1 MRFPNRTVVDCV
13 NNSKFY
19 HNRKGHPKFVDN
31 LKNTLKQKATNLRIH
46 SLVSTSEAGSG
57 HPTTCLS
64 AADIVSALFFHA
76 MHYDC
81 DNAQNP
87 NNDRFVLSK
96 GHAAPLLYAA
106 YAEAGIIPIDDLL
119 TLRQIDSILEGHP
132 TPRFDWT
139 EVATG
144 SLGQGLSLGLG
155 MALNGKY
162 LDKSDYRVYVLLGD
176 GEIAEGSVW
185 EAAALAS
192 YYKLNNLIGIIDVNA
207 LGQSQRTMYAFDIDT
222 YCQRFDAFGWQS
234 IGIDGHNYDEIL
246 PALDKAKTS
255 TDKPT
260 MIIAKTFK
268 GQGVSFL
275 ANEDNWHGK
284 AVPKGEELEKALA
297 ELGPL
302 NTDIPLQIEPP
313 KPIKTQTPIIKES
326 VPPEYAPDE
335 EVATRG
341 GYGTGLAKLG
351 DANPNV
357 VALDGDTKNSTYA
370 EQFMKRYPDRFFE
383 MFIAEQNLVG
393 AGIGLAKRGKIP
405 FVSTFAAFLSRAYD
419 HIRMSAISQANIKY
433 AGSHC
438 GVSIGEDGPSQ
449 MGLED
454 LAMFRAIPGAVVLYP
469 SDAVSAERLVAEAA
483 AHEGIVYLRTSRPK
497 TAILYDANDS
507 FPIGGSKVVKKS
519 DRDKV
524 TVVAAGITLHEALKA
539 HETLSTEGI
548 SIRIIDVYSIKPI
561 DAKTLIS
568 AAADTNN
575 TLITVEDH
583 YPEGGLGDAVLD
595 AVATAGICVHKLA
608 VTGIP
613 RSGKPEELLEL
624 HGINANA
631 IIQKVKDVV

>member
-1 MRFPNRTVVDCV
+1 MET
-13 NNSKFY
+13 
-19 HNRKGHPKFVDN
+19 
-31 LKNTLKQKATNLRIH
+31 LKNFLKQKATNLRIH
-46 SLVSTSEAGSG
+46 SITSTSEAGSG

-76 MHYDC
+76 MRYDC
-81 DNAQNP
+81 SDAQNP
-87 NNDRFVLSK
+87 NNDRFILSK

-106 YAEAGIIPIDDLL
+106 YAEAGIIPTEELR

-132 TPRFDWT
+132 TPRFEWT

-176 GEIAEGSVW
+176 GETAEGGVW

-192 YYKLNNLIGIIDVNA
+192 HYQLNNLIGIVDVNA
-207 LGQSQRTMYAFDIDT
+207 LGQSQRTMYAFDVDT
-222 YCQRFDAFGWQS
+222 YCKRFEAFGWKT
-234 IGIDGHNYDEIL
+234 IGIDGHNFDEIL
-246 PALDKAKTS
+246 PALAQAKTS

-260 MIIAKTFK
+260 MIVAKTFK
-268 GQGVSFL
+268 GKGVSFL
-275 ANEDNWHGK
+275 ENADNWHGK
-284 AVPKGEELEKALA
+284 AVAKGEELDKALA

-302 NTDIPLQIEPP
+302 NLGEPVQIAAPQPVAERAERAVATEWEPP
-313 KPIKTQTPIIKES
+313 NYPSGE
-326 VPPEYAPDE
+326 D
-335 EVATRG
+335 VATRS
-341 GYGTGLAKLG
+341 GYGIGLAKLG
-351 DANPNV
+351 GVNPNV

-370 EQFMKRYPDRFFE
+370 EQFMELYPNRYFE

-419 HIRMSAISQANIKY
+419 QIRMSAISQANIKY

-454 LAMFRAIPGAVVLYP
+454 IAMFRAIPEAVVLYP
-469 SDAVSAERLVAEAA
+469 SDAGSAERLVAAAA

-497 TAILYDANDS
+497 TPMLYDADEN
-507 FPIGGSKVVKKS
+507 FTIGGSKVVQQS
-519 DRDKV
+519 NEDSV
-524 TVVAAGITLHEALKA
+524 TVVAAGVTVHEALKA
-539 HETLSTEGI
+539 HSALAAEGI
-548 SIRIIDVYSIKPI
+548 AIRVIDLYSIKPI
-561 DAKTLIS
+561 DAAALK
-568 AAADTNN
+568 AAAAETNN

-595 AVATAGICVHKLA
+595 AVATADVYVHKLA
-608 VTGIP
+608 VTGMP
-613 RSGKPEELLEL
+613 RSGKPEELLEH
-624 HGINANA
+624 HGISAKA
-631 IIQKVKDVV
+631 IVQKVKDIIAQ

>member
-1 MRFPNRTVVDCV
+1 MET
-13 NNSKFY
+13 
-19 HNRKGHPKFVDN
+19 
-31 LKNTLKQKATNLRIH
+31 LKNLLTQTATNLRIH
-46 SLVSTSEAGSG
+46 SIVATSAAGNG
-57 HPTTCLS
+57 HPTTCMS
-64 AADIVSALFFHA
+64 AADIVAALFFHA
-76 MHYDC
+76 MRYDPA
-81 DNAQNP
+81 NAQHP
-87 NNDRFVLSK
+87 NNDRFILSK

-106 YAEAGIIPIDDLL
+106 YAEAGVIPKTDLL

-132 TPRFDWT
+132 TPRFEWT

-162 LDKSDYRVYVLLGD
+162 LDNSDYRVYVLLGD
-176 GEIAEGSVW
+176 GETAEGAVW

-192 YYKLNNLIGIIDVNA
+192 HYNLNNLIGIIDVNA
-207 LGQSQRTMYAFDIDT
+207 LGQSQRTMYGFDIDT
-222 YCQRFDAFGWQS
+222 YCQRFETFGWQA
-234 IGIDGHNYDEIL
+234 IGIDGHDFDEIL
-246 PALDKAKTS
+246 PAITQAKAS

-260 MIIAKTFK
+260 MIVAKTFK
-268 GQGVSFL
+268 GKGVSFL
-275 ANEDNWHGK
+275 EDADNWHGK
-284 AVPKGEELEKALA
+284 PVPKGEDLDKALA

-302 NTDIPLQIEPP
+302 HTDIPLQIESPTSIDSQISPATESEPP
-313 KPIKTQTPIIKES
+313 N
-326 VPPEYAPDE
+326 YMPDE

-351 DANPNV
+351 AANPHV

-370 EQFMKRYPDRFFE
+370 EQFMEQYPGRYFE

-419 HIRMSAISQANIKY
+419 QIRMSAISQANIKY

-454 LAMFRAIPGAVVLYP
+454 IAMFRAIPEAVVLYP
-469 SDAVSAERLVAEAA
+469 SDAVAAERLVAEAA
-483 AHEGIVYLRTSRPK
+483 AHQGIVYIRTSRPK
-497 TAILYDANDS
+497 TAILYEATED
-507 FPIGGSKVVKKS
+507 FPIGGCKILKRSAE
-519 DRDKV
+519 DRV
-524 TVVAAGITLHEALKA
+524 TIIGAGVTLHEALKA
-539 HETLSTEGI
+539 HDILAAEGI
-548 SIRIIDVYSIKPI
+548 AIRIIDLYSIKPI
-561 DAKTLIS
+561 DTETLLA

-583 YPEGGLGDAVLD
+583 YPEGGLGEAVSA
-595 AVATAGICVHKLA
+595 AVSTEGVSVHKLA

-613 RSGKPEELLEL
+613 RSGKPEELLEF
-624 HGINANA
+624 HGISANA
-631 IIQKVKDVV
+631 IVQKVKSIVS

>member
-1 MRFPNRTVVDCV
+1 MDT
-13 NNSKFY
+13 
-19 HNRKGHPKFVDN
+19 
-31 LKNTLKQKATNLRIH
+31 LKNLLEQKATNLRIH
-46 SLVSTSEAGSG
+46 SIISTSEAGSG

-76 MHYDC
+76 MRYDC
-81 DNAQNP
+81 ADAQNP
-87 NNDRFVLSK
+87 NNDRFILSK

-106 YAEAGIIPIDDLL
+106 YAEAGIIPIDDLI

-132 TPRFDWT
+132 TPRFEWT

-176 GEIAEGSVW
+176 GETAEGGVW

-192 YYKLNNLIGIIDVNA
+192 HYQLNNLIGIIDVNA

-222 YCQRFDAFGWQS
+222 YCKRFEAFGWQA
-234 IGIDGHNYDEIL
+234 IGIDGHDYDEIL
-246 PALDKAKTS
+246 PALEKAKAS
-255 TDKPT
+255 TEKPT
-260 MIIAKTFK
+260 MIVAKTFK
-268 GQGVSFL
+268 GKGVSFL
-275 ANEDNWHGK
+275 EDEDNWHGK
-284 AVPKGEELEKALA
+284 AIPKDEQLDKALG

-302 NTDIPLQIEPP
+302 RADIPLQIESPNPIDRQTAASTECEPP
-313 KPIKTQTPIIKES
+313 NYPS
-326 VPPEYAPDE
+326 DE

-341 GYGTGLAKLG
+341 GYGIGLAKLG
-351 DANPNV
+351 TANPNV

-370 EQFMKRYPDRFFE
+370 EQFMELHPNRYFE

-419 HIRMSAISQANIKY
+419 QIRMSAISQANIKY

-454 LAMFRAIPGAVVLYP
+454 IAMFRAIPESVVLYP

-483 AHEGIVYLRTSRPK
+483 AHEGIVYIRTSRPK
-497 TAILYDANDS
+497 TAILYDANES
-507 FPIGGSKVVKKS
+507 FPIGGCKVVKQS
-519 DRDKV
+519 SEDKV
-524 TVVAAGITLHEALKA
+524 TVVTAGVTLHETLKA
-539 HETLSTEGI
+539 HEILSAEGI
-548 SIRIIDVYSIKPI
+548 AIRIIDLYCIKPI
-561 DAKTLIS
+561 DTETLL
-568 AAADTNN
+568 AAASETNN

-595 AVATAGICVHKLA
+595 AVATKGVHVHKLA

-613 RSGKPEELLEL
+613 RSGKPEELLEH
-624 HGINANA
+624 HGISANA
-631 IIQKVKDVV
+631 IVQKVKEVV

>member
-1 MRFPNRTVVDCV
+1 MDT
-13 NNSKFY
+13 
-19 HNRKGHPKFVDN
+19 
-31 LKNTLKQKATNLRIH
+31 LKNLLEQKATNLRIH
-46 SLVSTSEAGSG
+46 SIISTSEAGSG

-76 MHYDC
+76 MRYDC
-81 DNAQNP
+81 TDAQNP
-87 NNDRFVLSK
+87 NNDRFILSK

-106 YAEAGIIPIDDLL
+106 YAEAGIIPIENLT

-132 TPRFDWT
+132 TPRFEWT

-176 GEIAEGSVW
+176 GETAEGGVW

-192 YYKLNNLIGIIDVNA
+192 HYQLNNLIGIVDVNA

-222 YCQRFDAFGWQS
+222 YCQRFEAFGWQT
-234 IGIDGHNYDEIL
+234 IGIDGHDFDEIL
-246 PALDKAKTS
+246 SALEKAKTS

-260 MIIAKTFK
+260 MIVAKTFK
-268 GQGVSFL
+268 GKGVSFL
-275 ANEDNWHGK
+275 ENEDNWHGK
-284 AVPKGEELEKALA
+284 AVPKGEELDKALA

-302 NTDIPLQIEPP
+302 QKDIPLQIDSP
-313 KPIKTQTPIIKES
+313 TPYNKKASTVKECE
-326 VPPEYAPDE
+326 PPEYASDD

-351 DANPNV
+351 TANPDV
-357 VALDGDTKNSTYA
+357 VALDGDTKNSTYS
-370 EQFMKRYPDRFFE
+370 EQFMELYPNRFFE

-419 HIRMSAISQANIKY
+419 QIRMSAISQANIKY

-454 LAMFRAIPGAVVLYP
+454 IAMFRAIPNAVVLYP
-469 SDAVSAERLVAEAA
+469 SDAVAAERLVAEAA
-483 AHEGIVYLRTSRPK
+483 AHEGIVYIRTSRPK
-497 TAILYDANDS
+497 TTMLYDATDS
-507 FPIGGSKVVKKS
+507 FPIGGSKVVRES
-519 DRDKV
+519 ADDKV
-524 TVVAAGITLHEALKA
+524 TIVTAGVTLHEALKA
-539 HETLSTEGI
+539 HEILATEGI
-548 SIRIIDVYSIKPI
+548 AIRIIDLYSIKPI
-561 DAKTLIS
+561 DTDALI
-568 AAADTNN
+568 AAGAETNG
-575 TLITVEDH
+575 TIITVEDH

-595 AVATAGICVHKLA
+595 AVATEDVRVHKLA
-608 VTGIP
+608 VTGMP
-613 RSGKPEELLEL
+613 RSGKPEELLEH
-624 HGINANA
+624 HGISANA
-631 IIQKVKDVV
+631 IVQKVKHIV

>member
-1 MRFPNRTVVDCV
+1 MET
-13 NNSKFY
+13 
-19 HNRKGHPKFVDN
+19 
-31 LKNTLKQKATNLRIH
+31 LKTILKQKATNLRIH
-46 SLVSTSEAGSG
+46 SITATSEAGSG

-64 AADIVSALFFHA
+64 AADIVSALFFHT
-76 MHYDC
+76 MRYDTN
-81 DNAQNP
+81 DAQNP
-87 NNDRFVLSK
+87 NNDRFILSK

-106 YAEAGIIPIDDLL
+106 YAEAVIIPNAKLSTFRHID
-119 TLRQIDSILEGHP
+119 RILEGHP
-132 TPRFDWT
+132 TPRFEWT

-155 MALNGKY
+155 MALNGKF

-176 GEIAEGSVW
+176 GETAEGGVW

-192 YYKLNNLIGIIDVNA
+192 HYQLNNLIGIVDVNA

-222 YCQRFDAFGWQS
+222 YCQRFEAFGWQT
-234 IGIDGHNYDEIL
+234 IGINGHNFDEIL
-246 PALDKAKTS
+246 SALDQAKNS
-255 TDKPT
+255 ADRPT
-260 MIIAKTFK
+260 MIVAKTFK
-268 GQGVSFL
+268 GRGVSFL
-275 ANEDNWHGK
+275 ENADNWHGK
-284 AVPKGEELEKALA
+284 AIAKGEELDKALA
-297 ELGPL
+297 ELGTLHLEPV
-302 NTDIPLQIEPP
+302 QIQAPTVVNRSVGHPATECEPP
-313 KPIKTQTPIIKES
+313 DYPS
-326 VPPEYAPDE
+326 DE

-351 DANPNV
+351 TANPNV

-370 EQFMKRYPDRFFE
+370 EQFMDLHPDRYFE

-419 HIRMSAISQANIKY
+419 QIRMSAISQANIKY

-454 LAMFRAIPGAVVLYP
+454 IAMFRAIPGGVVLYP
-469 SDAVSAERLVAEAA
+469 SDAVSAERLVSEAA

-497 TAILYDANDS
+497 TPILYDADEK
-507 FPIGGSKVVKKS
+507 FPIGGCKVIRQS
-519 DRDKV
+519 REDSV
-524 TVVAAGITLHEALKA
+524 TVVAGGVAVHEALKA
-539 HETLSTEGI
+539 HQILAAEGTA
-548 SIRIIDVYSIKPI
+548 IRVIDLYSVKPV
-561 DAKTLIS
+561 DAEALKA
-568 AAADTNN
+568 AAADTNK

-595 AVATAGICVHKLA
+595 AVATEDIRVYKLA

-613 RSGKPEELLEL
+613 RSGKPEELLEH
-624 HGINANA
+624 HGISANA
-631 IIQKVKDVV
+631 IVQKVKDVTAV

>member
-1 MRFPNRTVVDCV
+1 MET
-13 NNSKFY
+13 
-19 HNRKGHPKFVDN
+19 
-31 LKNTLKQKATNLRIH
+31 LKTLLKQKATNLRIH
-46 SLVSTSEAGSG
+46 SIISTSEAGSG

-76 MHYDC
+76 MRYDAT
-81 DNAQNP
+81 DAQNP
-87 NNDRFVLSK
+87 NNDRFILSK

-106 YAEAGIIPIDDLL
+106 YAEAGIIPTDKLR

-132 TPRFDWT
+132 TPRFEWT

-162 LDKSDYRVYVLLGD
+162 LDASDYRVYVLLGD
-176 GEIAEGSVW
+176 GETAEGGVW

-192 YYKLNNLIGIIDVNA
+192 HYQLNNLIGVIDVNA

-222 YCQRFDAFGWQS
+222 YCRRFEAFGWQT
-234 IGIDGHNYDEIL
+234 IGVNGHDFDEIL
-246 PALDKAKTS
+246 PALAKAKAS

-260 MIIAKTFK
+260 MIVAKTFK
-268 GQGVSFL
+268 GKGVSFL
-275 ANEDNWHGK
+275 ENADNWHGK
-284 AVPKGEELEKALA
+284 AVAKGEDLDKALA
-297 ELGPL
+297 ELGPVR
-302 NTDIPLQIEPP
+302 TDIPIQIESPNPAKPSADRAAPTECEPP
-313 KPIKTQTPIIKES
+313 DYS
-326 VPPEYAPDE
+326 SDE

-351 DANPNV
+351 TANPNV

-370 EQFMKRYPDRFFE
+370 EQFMTLYPDRYFE

-419 HIRMSAISQANIKY
+419 QIRMSAISQANIKY

-454 LAMFRAIPGAVVLYP
+454 IAMFRAIPGAAVLYP

-483 AHEGIVYLRTSRPK
+483 AYQGIVYLRTSRP
-497 TAILYDANDS
+497 TTPILYDADEG
-507 FPIGGSKVVKKS
+507 FPIGGSKVLRES
-519 DRDKV
+519 DNDSV
-524 TVVAAGITLHEALKA
+524 TVVAAGVTLHETLKA
-539 HETLSTEGI
+539 HEILAADGI
-548 SIRIIDVYSIKPI
+548 AIRVLDLYSVKPI
-561 DAKTLIS
+561 DEKALQV
-568 AAADTNN
+568 AASQTNN

-583 YPEGGLGDAVLD
+583 YPEGGLGDAVLA
-595 AVATAGICVHKLA
+595 AVAADGVCVHKLA

-613 RSGKPEELLEL
+613 RSGKPDELLE
-624 HGINANA
+624 HHQISANA
-631 IIQKVKDVV
+631 IVQKVKETIAL

>member
-1 MRFPNRTVVDCV
+1 MET
-13 NNSKFY
+13 
-19 HNRKGHPKFVDN
+19 
-31 LKNTLKQKATNLRIH
+31 LKNFLKQKATNLRIH
-46 SLVSTSEAGSG
+46 SIISTSEAGSG

-81 DNAQNP
+81 SDAQNP
-87 NNDRFVLSK
+87 NNDRFILSK

-106 YAEAGIIPIDDLL
+106 YAEAGIIPTEELR

-132 TPRFDWT
+132 TPRFEWT

-162 LDKSDYRVYVLLGD
+162 LDESDYRVYVLLGD
-176 GEIAEGSVW
+176 GETAEGGVW

-192 YYKLNNLIGIIDVNA
+192 HYQLNNLIGIVDVNA
-207 LGQSQRTMYAFDIDT
+207 LGQSQRTMYAFDVDT
-222 YCQRFDAFGWQS
+222 YCKRFEAFGWQT
-234 IGIDGHNYDEIL
+234 IGIDGHNFDEIL
-246 PALDKAKTS
+246 PALTQAKAS

-260 MIIAKTFK
+260 MIVAKTFK
-268 GQGVSFL
+268 GKGVSFL
-275 ANEDNWHGK
+275 ENADNWHGK
-284 AVPKGEELEKALA
+284 AVAKGEELDTALA

-302 NTDIPLQIEPP
+302 NLGDPVQIESPQSVVERADRAVATECEPP
-313 KPIKTQTPIIKES
+313 DYPS
-326 VPPEYAPDE
+326 DE
-335 EVATRG
+335 DVATRG
-341 GYGTGLAKLG
+341 GYGIGLAKLG
-351 DANPNV
+351 GVNPNV

-370 EQFMKRYPDRFFE
+370 EQFMELYPNRYFE

-419 HIRMSAISQANIKY
+419 QIRMSAISQANIKY

-454 LAMFRAIPGAVVLYP
+454 IAMFRAIPEAVVLYP

-483 AHEGIVYLRTSRPK
+483 VHEGIVYLRTSRPK
-497 TAILYDANDS
+497 TPILYDADES
-507 FPIGGSKVVKKS
+507 FPIGGSKVVQQS
-519 DRDKV
+519 SEDRV
-524 TVVAAGITLHEALKA
+524 TVVAAGVTVHEALRA
-539 HETLSTEGI
+539 YETLQAEGI
-548 SIRIIDVYSIKPI
+548 AIRIIDLYSIKPV
-561 DAKTLIS
+561 D
-568 AAADTNN
+568 AAALKAAAAETNN

-595 AVATAGICVHKLA
+595 AVATADVYVHKLA
-608 VTGIP
+608 VTGVP
-613 RSGKPEELLEL
+613 RSGKPEELLEH
-624 HGINANA
+624 HGISANT
-631 IIQKVKDVV
+631 IVRKVKDIIAQ

>member
-1 MRFPNRTVVDCV
+1 METV
-13 NNSKFY
+13 K
-19 HNRKGHPKFVDN
+19 N
-31 LKNTLKQKATNLRIH
+31 LLKKKATNLRIH
-46 SLVSTSEAGSG
+46 SIVSTSEAGSG

-76 MHYDC
+76 MRYDAT
-81 DNAQNP
+81 DAQHP
-87 NNDRFVLSK
+87 NNDRFILSK

-106 YAEAGIIPIDDLL
+106 YAEAGIIPTDELR

-132 TPRFDWT
+132 TPRFEWT

-176 GEIAEGSVW
+176 GETAEGGVW

-192 YYKLNNLIGIIDVNA
+192 HYQLNNLIGIIDVNA

-222 YCQRFDAFGWQS
+222 YCRRFEAFGWQT
-234 IGIDGHNYDEIL
+234 IGIDGHDFDEIL
-246 PALDKAKTS
+246 PALAEAKTS

-260 MIIAKTFK
+260 MIVAKTFK
-268 GQGVSFL
+268 GKGVSFL
-275 ANEDNWHGK
+275 ENADNWHGK
-284 AVPKGEELEKALA
+284 AVAKGEDLDEALT

-302 NTDIPLQIEPP
+302 HTDVPVQIEPP
-313 KPIKTQTPIIKES
+313 NPIRVNGAMPTECE
-326 VPPEYAPDE
+326 PPDYSPDK

-341 GYGTGLAKLG
+341 GYGIGLAKLG
-351 DANPNV
+351 TANPDV

-370 EQFMKRYPDRFFE
+370 EQFMTLHPDRYFE

-419 HIRMSAISQANIKY
+419 QIRMSAISQANIKY
-433 AGSHC
+433 TGSHC

-454 LAMFRAIPGAVVLYP
+454 LAMFRAIPGAAVLYP
-469 SDAVSAERLVAEAA
+469 SDAVSAERLVAAAA
-483 AHEGIVYLRTSRPK
+483 AHQGIVYLRTSRPP
-497 TAILYDANDS
+497 TPILYGADES
-507 FPIGGSKVVKKS
+507 FPVGGSKVLRESNV
-519 DRDKV
+519 DKV
-524 TVVAAGITLHEALKA
+524 TVVAAGVTLHETLKA
-539 HETLSTEGI
+539 HEILAADGI
-548 SIRIIDVYSIKPI
+548 AIRVIDLYSIKPI
-561 DAKTLIS
+561 DKKTLR
-568 AAADTNN
+568 AAAAETHN
-575 TLITVEDH
+575 TLVTVEDH

-595 AVATAGICVHKLA
+595 AVAAEGVCVHKLA
-608 VTGIP
+608 VTGMP
-613 RSGKPEELLEL
+613 RSGKPEELLER
-624 HGINANA
+624 HGISANA
-631 IIQKVKDVV
+631 IVQKVKELQL

>member
-1 MRFPNRTVVDCV
+1 M
-13 NNSKFY
+13 
-19 HNRKGHPKFVDN
+19 DN

-106 YAEAGIIPIDDLL
+106 YAEAGIIPTDDLL

-222 YCQRFDAFGWQS
+222 YCQRFDAFGWQT

-246 PALDKAKTS
+246 SALDEAKTS

-260 MIIAKTFK
+260 MIVAKTFK

-284 AVPKGEELEKALA
+284 AVPKGEELDKALA

-313 KPIKTQTPIIKES
+313 KPIKTQAPIIKEC

-370 EQFMKRYPDRFFE
+370 EQFMKRHPDRFFE

-519 DRDKV
+519 DQDKV

-595 AVATAGICVHKLA
+595 AVATEGICVHKLA
-608 VTGIP
+608 VKGIP

-631 IIQKVKDVV
+631 IIQKVRDVI

>member
-1 MRFPNRTVVDCV
+1 MDT
-13 NNSKFY
+13 
-19 HNRKGHPKFVDN
+19 
-31 LKNTLKQKATNLRIH
+31 LKNLLKQKATNLRIH
-46 SLVSTSEAGSG
+46 SIISTSEAGSG

-76 MHYDC
+76 MRYDC
-81 DNAQNP
+81 ADAQNP
-87 NNDRFVLSK
+87 NNDRFILSK

-106 YAEAGIIPIDDLL
+106 YAEAGIIPVDDLL

-176 GEIAEGSVW
+176 GETAEGGVW

-192 YYKLNNLIGIIDVNA
+192 HYQLNNLIGIVDVNA

-222 YCQRFDAFGWQS
+222 YCRRFEAFGWQT
-234 IGIDGHNYDEIL
+234 IGIDGHDFDEIL
-246 PALDKAKTS
+246 PALEKAKTS

-260 MIIAKTFK
+260 MIVAKTFK
-268 GQGVSFL
+268 GKGVSFL
-275 ANEDNWHGK
+275 ENEDNWHGK
-284 AVPKGEELEKALA
+284 AVAKGEQLDKALA

-302 NTDIPLQIEPP
+302 QTDIPLQIESPN
-313 KPIKTQTPIIKES
+313 PINKQISTATTCE
-326 VPPEYAPDE
+326 PPEYASDE

-351 DANPNV
+351 TANPNV
-357 VALDGDTKNSTYA
+357 VVLDGDTKNSTYA
-370 EQFMKRYPDRFFE
+370 EQFMTLHPNRFFE

-419 HIRMSAISQANIKY
+419 QIRMSAISQANIKY

-438 GVSIGEDGPSQ
+438 GISIGEDGPSQ

-454 LAMFRAIPGAVVLYP
+454 IAMFRAIPGAVVLYP
-469 SDAVSAERLVAEAA
+469 SDAVAAERLVAEAA
-483 AHEGIVYLRTSRPK
+483 AHKGIVYIRTSRPK
-497 TAILYDANDS
+497 TAILYDTDES
-507 FPIGGSKVVKKS
+507 FPIGGSKIVRES
-519 DRDKV
+519 GEDKV
-524 TVVAAGITLHEALKA
+524 TVVAAGVTLHEVLKA
-539 HETLSTEGI
+539 QEVLTAEGI
-548 SIRIIDVYSIKPI
+548 AIRVIDLYSVKPI
-561 DAKTLIS
+561 DTEALL
-568 AAADTNN
+568 AAASETNDTI
-575 TLITVEDH
+575 ITVEDH

-595 AVATAGICVHKLA
+595 AVATEGIHVHKLA

-613 RSGKPEELLEL
+613 RSGKPDELLEL
-624 HGINANA
+624 HGISANA
-631 IIQKVKDVV
+631 IVQKVKDIV

>member
-1 MRFPNRTVVDCV
+1 MDT
-13 NNSKFY
+13 
-19 HNRKGHPKFVDN
+19 
-31 LKNTLKQKATNLRIH
+31 LKNLLEQKATNLRIH
-46 SLVSTSEAGSG
+46 SIISTSEAGSG

-76 MHYDC
+76 MRYDC
-81 DNAQNP
+81 ANAQNP
-87 NNDRFVLSK
+87 NNDRFILSK

-106 YAEAGIIPIDDLL
+106 YAEAGIIPVDDLL

-176 GEIAEGSVW
+176 GETAEGGVW

-192 YYKLNNLIGIIDVNA
+192 HYQLNNLIGIVDVNA

-222 YCQRFDAFGWQS
+222 YCRRFEAFGWQT
-234 IGIDGHNYDEIL
+234 IGIDGHDFDEIL
-246 PALDKAKTS
+246 PALEKAKAS

-260 MIIAKTFK
+260 MIVAKTFK
-268 GQGVSFL
+268 GKGVSFL
-275 ANEDNWHGK
+275 ENEDNWHGK
-284 AVPKGEELEKALA
+284 AVAKGEQLDKALA

-302 NTDIPLQIEPP
+302 QTDIPLQIESPNPINKQISTATTCEPP
-313 KPIKTQTPIIKES
+313 K
-326 VPPEYAPDE
+326 YASDE
-335 EVATRG
+335 KVATRG
-341 GYGTGLAKLG
+341 GYGIGLAKLG
-351 DANPNV
+351 TANPNV
-357 VALDGDTKNSTYA
+357 VVLDGDTKNSTYA
-370 EQFMKRYPDRFFE
+370 EQFMTLHPNRFFE

-419 HIRMSAISQANIKY
+419 QIRMSAISQANIKY

-454 LAMFRAIPGAVVLYP
+454 IAMFRAIPGAVVLYP
-469 SDAVSAERLVAEAA
+469 SDAVAAERLVAEAA
-483 AHEGIVYLRTSRPK
+483 AHEGIVYIRTSRPK
-497 TAILYDANDS
+497 TAILYDTDES
-507 FPIGGSKVVKKS
+507 FPIGGSKVVRES
-519 DRDKV
+519 GEDKV
-524 TVVAAGITLHEALKA
+524 TVVAAGVTLHEVLKA
-539 HETLSTEGI
+539 QEVLTAEGI
-548 SIRIIDVYSIKPI
+548 AIRVIDLYSVKPI
-561 DAKTLIS
+561 DTEALL
-568 AAADTNN
+568 AAASETNDTI
-575 TLITVEDH
+575 ITVEDH

-595 AVATAGICVHKLA
+595 AVATKGIRVHKLA

-613 RSGKPEELLEL
+613 RSGKPDELLEL
-624 HGINANA
+624 HGISANA
-631 IIQKVKDVV
+631 IVQKVKDIV

>member
-1 MRFPNRTVVDCV
+1 MDT
-13 NNSKFY
+13 
-19 HNRKGHPKFVDN
+19 
-31 LKNTLKQKATNLRIH
+31 LKNLLERKAANLRIH
-46 SLVSTSEAGSG
+46 SILSTSEAGSG

-76 MHYDC
+76 MRYDC
-81 DNAQNP
+81 ADAQNP
-87 NNDRFVLSK
+87 NNDRFILSK

-106 YAEAGIIPIDDLL
+106 YAEAGIIPTDDLL

-176 GEIAEGSVW
+176 GETAEGGVW

-192 YYKLNNLIGIIDVNA
+192 HYKLNNLIGIVDVNA
-207 LGQSQRTMYAFDIDT
+207 LGQSQRTMHAFDIDT
-222 YCQRFDAFGWQS
+222 YCSRFEAFGWQT
-234 IGIDGHNYDEIL
+234 IGIDGHDFDEIL
-246 PALDKAKTS
+246 PALEKAKTS

-260 MIIAKTFK
+260 MIVAKTYK
-268 GQGVSFL
+268 GKGVSFL
-275 ANEDNWHGK
+275 ENEDNWHGK
-284 AVPKGEELEKALA
+284 AVPKGEELDKALA

-302 NTDIPLQIEPP
+302 HTNVPIQIESPN
-313 KPIKTQTPIIKES
+313 PIENQSYSIIACE
-326 VPPEYAPDE
+326 PPEYLSDE

-351 DANPNV
+351 AANPNV

-370 EQFMKRYPDRFFE
+370 EQFMERYPDRFFE

-419 HIRMSAISQANIKY
+419 QIRMSAISQANIKY

-454 LAMFRAIPGAVVLYP
+454 IAMFRAIPESVVLYP
-469 SDAVSAERLVAEAA
+469 SDAVAAERLVAEAA
-483 AHEGIVYLRTSRPK
+483 AHQGIVYIRTSRPK
-497 TAILYDANDS
+497 TAILYDATDTFS
-507 FPIGGSKVVKKS
+507 IGGCKIVLQSA
-519 DRDKV
+519 DDKV
-524 TVVAAGITLHEALKA
+524 TIVTAGITLHEAIKA
-539 HETLSTEGI
+539 NDILAEDGI
-548 SIRIIDVYSIKPI
+548 NTRIIDLYSIKPI
-561 DAKTLIS
+561 DTETLLS
-568 AAADTNN
+568 AASETNN
-575 TLITVEDH
+575 KLITVEDH

-595 AVATAGICVHKLA
+595 AVAAEDVRVHKLA

-624 HGINANA
+624 HGISANA
-631 IIQKVKDVV
+631 IVQKVKDVV

>member
-1 MRFPNRTVVDCV
+1 MDT
-13 NNSKFY
+13 
-19 HNRKGHPKFVDN
+19 
-31 LKNTLKQKATNLRIH
+31 LKNLLEQKATNLRIH
-46 SLVSTSEAGSG
+46 SIISTSEAGSG

-76 MHYDC
+76 MRYDC
-81 DNAQNP
+81 ADAKNP
-87 NNDRFVLSK
+87 NNDRFILSK

-176 GEIAEGSVW
+176 GETAEGGVW

-192 YYKLNNLIGIIDVNA
+192 HYQLNNLIGIVDVNA

-222 YCQRFDAFGWQS
+222 YCRRFEAFGWQA
-234 IGIDGHNYDEIL
+234 IGIDGHDFDEIL
-246 PALDKAKTS
+246 PALEKAKTS

-260 MIIAKTFK
+260 MIVAKTFK
-268 GQGVSFL
+268 GKGVSFL
-275 ANEDNWHGK
+275 ENEDNWHGK
-284 AVPKGEELEKALA
+284 AVAKGEQLDKALA

-302 NTDIPLQIEPP
+302 QTDIPLQIESPN
-313 KPIKTQTPIIKES
+313 PINKQISTATTCE
-326 VPPEYAPDE
+326 PPEYASDE

-351 DANPNV
+351 TANPNV

-370 EQFMKRYPDRFFE
+370 EQFMTLHPNRFFE

-419 HIRMSAISQANIKY
+419 QIRMSAISQANIKY

-454 LAMFRAIPGAVVLYP
+454 IAMFRAIPGAVVLYP
-469 SDAVSAERLVAEAA
+469 SDAVAAERLVAEAA
-483 AHEGIVYLRTSRPK
+483 AHEGIVYIRTSRPK
-497 TAILYDANDS
+497 TAILYDTDES
-507 FPIGGSKVVKKS
+507 FPIGGSKVVRES
-519 DRDKV
+519 GEDKV
-524 TVVAAGITLHEALKA
+524 TVVAAGVTLHEVLKA
-539 HETLSTEGI
+539 QEVLTAEGI
-548 SIRIIDVYSIKPI
+548 AIRVIDLYSVKPI
-561 DAKTLIS
+561 DTEALL
-568 AAADTNN
+568 AAASETNDTI
-575 TLITVEDH
+575 ITVEDH

-595 AVATAGICVHKLA
+595 AVATKGIRVHKLA

-613 RSGKPEELLEL
+613 RSGKPDELLEL
-624 HGINANA
+624 HGISANA
-631 IIQKVKDVV
+631 IVQKVKDIV

>member
-1 MRFPNRTVVDCV
+1 MET
-13 NNSKFY
+13 
-19 HNRKGHPKFVDN
+19 
-31 LKNTLKQKATNLRIH
+31 LKNFLKQRATNLRIH
-46 SLVSTSEAGSG
+46 SITATSEAGSG

-76 MHYDC
+76 MRYDTN
-81 DNAQNP
+81 DAQHP
-87 NNDRFVLSK
+87 NNDRFILSK

-106 YAEAGIIPIDDLL
+106 YAEAGIIPAEKLQ

-132 TPRFDWT
+132 TPRFAWT

-144 SLGQGLSLGLG
+144 SLGQGLSLGVG
-155 MALNGKY
+155 MALNGKF

-176 GEIAEGSVW
+176 GETAEGGVW

-192 YYKLNNLIGIIDVNA
+192 HYQLNNLIGIVDVNA

-222 YCQRFDAFGWQS
+222 YCQRFEAFGWQT
-234 IGIDGHNYDEIL
+234 IGIDGHNFDEIL
-246 PALDKAKTS
+246 PALDQAKTS

-260 MIIAKTFK
+260 MIVAKTFK
-268 GQGVSFL
+268 GKGVSFL
-275 ANEDNWHGK
+275 ENADNWHGK
-284 AVPKGEELEKALA
+284 AVAKGEDLDKALA

-302 NTDIPLQIEPP
+302 HLEPVQIEPP
-313 KPIKTQTPIIKES
+313 AAYNGVRHAAIECE
-326 VPPEYAPDE
+326 PPDYPSYED
-335 EVATRG
+335 VATRG

-351 DANPNV
+351 TVNPNV

-370 EQFMKRYPDRFFE
+370 EEFMNLHPERYFE

-419 HIRMSAISQANIKY
+419 QIRMSAISQANIKY

-454 LAMFRAIPGAVVLYP
+454 IAMFRAIPEAVVLYP

-483 AHEGIVYLRTSRPK
+483 EHKGIVYLRTSRPK
-497 TAILYDANDS
+497 TPILYDADEK
-507 FPIGGSKVVKKS
+507 FPIGGCKVVKQS
-519 DRDKV
+519 SEDSV
-524 TVVAAGITLHEALKA
+524 TVVAGGVTVHEALKA
-539 HETLSTEGI
+539 HQVLAAEGI
-548 SIRIIDVYSIKPI
+548 AIRIIDLYSIKPV
-561 DAKTLIS
+561 DAAALKA
-568 AAADTNN
+568 AAADTNK

-583 YPEGGLGDAVLD
+583 YPEGGLGDAVLN
-595 AVATAGICVHKLA
+595 AVATEDICVHKLA

-613 RSGKPEELLEL
+613 RSGKPEELMEH
-624 HGINANA
+624 HGISANA
-631 IIQKVKDVV
+631 IVQKVKDITAL

>member
-1 MRFPNRTVVDCV
+1 MDT
-13 NNSKFY
+13 
-19 HNRKGHPKFVDN
+19 
-31 LKNTLKQKATNLRIH
+31 LKNLLKSRATNLRIH
-46 SLVSTSEAGSG
+46 SILSTSEAGSG

-76 MHYDC
+76 MRYDC
-81 DNAQNP
+81 ADAQNP
-87 NNDRFVLSK
+87 NNDRFILSK

-106 YAEAGIIPIDDLL
+106 YAEAGIIPVDDLL

-162 LDKSDYRVYVLLGD
+162 LDKLDYRVYVLLGD

-192 YYKLNNLIGIIDVNA
+192 HYQLDNLIGIVDVNA
-207 LGQSQRTMYAFDIDT
+207 LGQSQRTMYAFDIET
-222 YCQRFDAFGWQS
+222 YCSRFEAFGWQA
-234 IGIDGHNYDEIL
+234 IGIDGHDFDEIL
-246 PALDKAKTS
+246 AALEKAKAS
-255 TDKPT
+255 ADKPT
-260 MIIAKTFK
+260 MIVARTYK
-268 GQGVSFL
+268 GKGVSFL
-275 ANEDNWHGK
+275 ENEDNWHGK
-284 AVPKGEELEKALA
+284 AVAKGEQLDKALA

-302 NTDIPLQIEPP
+302 HTDIPIQIESPNPIDNTSSPVTACEPP
-313 KPIKTQTPIIKES
+313 VYTL
-326 VPPEYAPDE
+326 DE

-351 DANPNV
+351 AANSNV

-370 EQFMKRYPDRFFE
+370 EQFMERYPDRFFE

-419 HIRMSAISQANIKY
+419 QIRMSAISRANIKY

-454 LAMFRAIPGAVVLYP
+454 IAMFRAIPESVVLYP
-469 SDAVSAERLVAEAA
+469 SDAVAAERLVAEAA
-483 AHEGIVYLRTSRPK
+483 AHQGIVYIRTSRPK
-497 TAILYDANDS
+497 TAILYDAADS
-507 FPIGGSKVVKKS
+507 FPIGGCKVIRQS
-519 DRDKV
+519 NADKA
-524 TVVAAGITLHEALKA
+524 TVVAAGVTLHEALKA
-539 HETLSTEGI
+539 HDILAQDGI
-548 SIRIIDVYSIKPI
+548 NICIIDLYSVKPV
-561 DAKTLIS
+561 DRESLL
-568 AAADTNN
+568 AAASKTNN
-575 TLITVEDH
+575 ILITVEDH
-583 YPEGGLGDAVLD
+583 YAEGGLGDAVLA
-595 AVATAGICVHKLA
+595 AVAAEDVRLHKLA

-613 RSGKPEELLEL
+613 RSGTPEELLEL
-624 HGINANA
+624 HGISANA
-631 IIQKVKDVV
+631 IVQKVKDVI

>member
-1 MRFPNRTVVDCV
+1 MET
-13 NNSKFY
+13 
-19 HNRKGHPKFVDN
+19 
-31 LKNTLKQKATNLRIH
+31 LKNFLKQKATNLRIH
-46 SLVSTSEAGSG
+46 SIISTSEAGSG

-76 MHYDC
+76 MRYDC
-81 DNAQNP
+81 SDAQNP
-87 NNDRFVLSK
+87 NNDRFILSK

-106 YAEAGIIPIDDLL
+106 YAEAGIIPTEALR

-132 TPRFDWT
+132 TPRFEWT

-162 LDKSDYRVYVLLGD
+162 LDESDYRVYVLLGD
-176 GEIAEGSVW
+176 GETAEGGVW

-192 YYKLNNLIGIIDVNA
+192 HYQLNNLIGIVDVNA
-207 LGQSQRTMYAFDIDT
+207 LGQSQRTMYAFDVDT
-222 YCQRFDAFGWQS
+222 YCRRFEAFGWQT
-234 IGIDGHNYDEIL
+234 IGIDGHDFDEIL
-246 PALDKAKTS
+246 PALAQAKAS

-260 MIIAKTFK
+260 MIVAKTFK
-268 GQGVSFL
+268 GKGVSFL
-275 ANEDNWHGK
+275 ENEDNWHGK
-284 AVPKGEELEKALA
+284 ALAKGEDLDKALA

-302 NTDIPLQIEPP
+302 NLEDTVQIESPQPAGERAEHTGVTECEPP
-313 KPIKTQTPIIKES
+313 DYPSSE
-326 VPPEYAPDE
+326 D
-335 EVATRG
+335 VATRG
-341 GYGTGLAKLG
+341 GYGIGLAKLG
-351 DANPNV
+351 AVNPNV

-370 EQFMKRYPDRFFE
+370 EQFMERYPNRYFE

-419 HIRMSAISQANIKY
+419 QIRMSAISQANIKY

-454 LAMFRAIPGAVVLYP
+454 IAMFRAIPGAVVLYP
-469 SDAVSAERLVAEAA
+469 SDAVSAERLVTEAA
-483 AHEGIVYLRTSRPK
+483 AHDGIVYLRTSRPK
-497 TAILYDANDS
+497 TPILYDADEN
-507 FPIGGSKVVKKS
+507 FPVGGCKIIRQSS
-519 DRDKV
+519 EDAL
-524 TVVAAGITLHEALKA
+524 TVVAGGVTVHEALKA
-539 HETLSTEGI
+539 HQMLAAEGI
-548 SIRIIDVYSIKPI
+548 AIRVIDLYSIKPI
-561 DAKTLIS
+561 DAAALK
-568 AAADTNN
+568 AAAVETNN

-595 AVATAGICVHKLA
+595 AVATEAICVYKLA

-613 RSGKPEELLEL
+613 RSGKPEELLEH
-624 HGINANA
+624 HGISASA
-631 IIQKVKDVV
+631 IVQKVKDVTAV